1 MERLSFSKVA
11 IRVGLAL
18 WYAVYYYVHYNMQ
31 KWCIQLS
38 TQYLPL
44 SNIRSYLK
52 THPWLTFHANFQHK
66 ASALL
71 WIILGECASKCDHI
85 AGVPL
90 RPALAKELYQIY
102 LAKGVLA
109 TTAIEG
115 NTLTEE
121 EVRQH
126 LDGKLR
132 LPPSREYLAQEI
144 DNVVAGCNSIHNDLA
159 LGKMPVL
166 TDDRIIE
173 LNRIVLDKLALEEGV
188 KAGEIRRHDVTVGR
202 YRGAP
207 AEDCRYLLERLCEWL
222 AGEEFQA
229 RTGLEVPTAILKAIL
244 AHVYLAWIHP
254 FGDGNGRTARLVEFQ
269 ILMSSGVPAPAAHLL
284 SNHYNQTRAE
294 YYRQLDAASK
304 SGGDVLPFVMYAVS
318 GLVDQLRAQV
328 ALIREMQLDVTWRN
342 YVHEMFRDK
351 TGVTQN
357 RRRHLALDLSQMAEP
372 IPMAKIPEISP
383 RLASAYAK
391 RTRTT
396 ILRDVNALLA
406 ADLLVKEDS
415 GYRAKKEVIA
425 AFLPLRAVVES

>member
-1 MERLSFSKVA
+1 VLHFEVQNGPISLMNE
-11 IRVGLAL
+11 
-18 WYAVYYYVHYNMQ
+18 
-31 KWCIQLS
+31 
-38 TQYLPL
+38 YLPL
-44 SNIRSYLK
+44 SNIRSFLK
-52 THPWLTFHANFQHK
+52 THPWLTFRATFQRE
-66 ASALL
+66 ASPLL
-71 WIILGECASKCDHI
+71 WMMLGECASKCDHI

-90 RPALAKELYQIY
+90 RPALAAELYKIY

-126 LDGKLR
+126 LDGKLQ

-159 LGKMPVL
+159 LGKTPAL
-166 TDDRIIE
+166 TADRIVE
-173 LNRIVLDKLALEEGV
+173 LNRAVLNKLTLEEGV
-188 KAGEIRRHDVTVGR
+188 KPGEIRRHNVTVGR

-222 AGEEFQA
+222 ASKDFEA
-229 RTGLEVPTAILKAIL
+229 RPGLEIPFAILKAVL
-244 AHVYLAWIHP
+244 AHIYLAWIHP

-269 ILMSSGVPAPAAHLL
+269 ILISSGVPAPSAHLL
-284 SNHYNQTRAE
+284 SNHYNQTRSE
-294 YYRQLDAASK
+294 YYRQLDSASK
-304 SGGDVLPFVMYAVS
+304 SGGDVLPFVMYAVK
-318 GLVDQLRAQV
+318 GLVDQLRTQV
-328 ALIREMQLDVTWRN
+328 SLIRGMQLEVTWRN

-357 RRRHLALDLSQMAEP
+357 RRRHLALDLSQQPEP
-372 IPMAKIPEISP
+372 VPMAKIPEISP

-396 ILRDVNALLA
+396 LLRDVNALIA
-406 ADLLVKEDS
+406 TGLLTKEES

-425 AFLPLRAVVES
+425 AFLPLRATPNH

>member
-1 MERLSFSKVA
+1 
-11 IRVGLAL
+11 
-18 WYAVYYYVHYNMQ
+18 
-31 KWCIQLS
+31 
-38 TQYLPL
+38 
-44 SNIRSYLK
+44 
-52 THPWLTFHANFQHK
+52 
-66 ASALL
+66 
-71 WIILGECASKCDHI
+71 
-85 AGVPL
+85 
-90 RPALAKELYQIY
+90 

-144 DNVVAGCNSIHNDLA
+144 DNVVAGCNAIHGDLA
-159 LGKMPVL
+159 LGKMPAL
-166 TDDRIIE
+166 SADRIVE
-173 LNRIVLDKLALEEGV
+173 LNRIVLDKLTLEEGV
-188 KAGEIRRHDVTVGR
+188 KPGEIRRHNVTVGR

-207 AEDCRYLLERLCEWL
+207 AEDCRHLLERLCEWL

-229 RTGLEVPTAILKAIL
+229 RAGLEIPTAILKAVL
-244 AHVYLAWIHP
+244 AHLYLAWIHP

-269 ILMSSGVPAPAAHLL
+269 ILMSSGVPAPSAHLL

-294 YYRQLDAASK
+294 YYRQLDAASR
-304 SGGDVLPFVMYAVS
+304 SGGDVLPFVMYAIT
-318 GLVDQLRAQV
+318 GLVDQLRAQLSLV
-328 ALIREMQLDVTWRN
+328 RAMQLDVTWRN

-357 RRRHLALDLSQMAEP
+357 RRRHLVLDLSQLSEP
-372 IPMAKIPEISP
+372 VPMAKIPEISP

-396 ILRDVNALLA
+396 VLRDVNALVTA
-406 ADLLVKEDS
+406 GLLVRDDA

-425 AFLPLRAVVES
+425 AFLPLRAVPTT